1 MIQTLLDKIREEVPQ
16 DELKLSLH
24 QETIDLFTPDWN
36 IWGEMPRVSLI
47 DVVTLSCG
55 ITPTLKFLFSYSHTE
70 KLVSPLFANIISYE
84 LTRRLMIAVASY
96 RDFDFEGELST
107 LPIPQRTISTNAFY
121 NWAKSKSWQLPDRF
135 PHIAE
140 DIKISDLDGKAKT
153 TALRLIGGLAI
164 GGYGMDIHAKRLDKL
179 DDIVRDFEKNGISIT
194 SETMSKWI
202 KEAAQIIDKPKS
214 K

>member
-1 MIQTLLDKIREEVPQ
+1 MIQTLIDEIKEKVPANDTEMLLFQ
-16 DELKLSLH
+16 K
-24 QETIDLFTPDWN
+24 TIDFFTPDWAL
-36 IWGEMPRVSLI
+36 WGEMPRA
-47 DVVTLSCG
+47 TLVDTVMVSCG
-55 ITPTLKFLFSYSHTE
+55 I
-70 KLVSPLFANIISYE
+70 SPSFKKAFPLDVDKTNGKRTFGSITSYE
-84 LTRRLMIAVASY
+84 LTRRLKIAVASY
-96 RDFDFEGELST
+96 RDVDFEGELST

-140 DIKISDLDGKAKT
+140 DMKISDLDGKAKT

-202 KEAAQIIDKPKS
+202 KEAAQVIEKPKS